1 MEDGTLQGDWNITLI
16 GVGGYA
22 DGWYDPGKPGYPF
35 SRYRFKPRL
44 ALLTPK
50 APAVTNISAS
60 LDEKDQIRLSWDAP
74 LRDNRLLYQIYRQ
87 KRGAPSSLRLMS
99 GWNSRIFFLDMEVEP
114 GTYYEYFVFAAFNG
128 SEATNSPA
136 ATATG
141 KAFSE
146 ACPSFFRIADQ
157 TEDLTLLEWDL
168 RDAYDYQVV
177 KTDPVSGDA
186 VPLSLWIPG
195 PYFLEE
201 TLEGG
206 QKHLLQL
213 YARHRNTGKVF
224 PCDQMI
230 LLDKTGS
237 LPSIS
242 LQASKGQYAGRI
254 EISRNSAPGY
264 LYQLGKWQNARWE
277 MLTAPGEDTL
287 FVDEAGGIP
296 NGDTIWYALF
306 LLKDSL
312 STPQRAGEDFGFAS
326 GNIPAPVIQDVL
338 LSLEEPFIQLFWDEP
353 GLQVRVFRGSP
364 DRPDA
369 LYPISD
375 WLEGESDYTD
385 LNVRKGGEY
394 LYAIRTR
401 QESRISDW
409 SPFSLVNV
417 PGDFSSLCDGA
428 VSLECGFRGVFGSGE
443 NHVANLPGINAALGN
458 KDLVYSSLE
467 WWFIEADMRS
477 VSLHPQMHLRP
488 MPSGIAPEKK
498 ILPYSRSGR
507 ARIYFC
513 QKSPGNLSTCYWN
526 LPVQNSILDLIL
538 KSMSM

>member
-1 MEDGTLQGDWNITLI
+1 
-16 GVGGYA
+16 
-22 DGWYDPGKPGYPF
+22 
-35 SRYRFKPRL
+35 
-44 ALLTPK
+44 
-50 APAVTNISAS
+50 
-60 LDEKDQIRLSWDAP
+60 
-74 LRDNRLLYQIYRQ
+74 
-87 KRGAPSSLRLMS
+87 
-99 GWNSRIFFLDMEVEP
+99 
-114 GTYYEYFVFAAFNG
+114 
-128 SEATNSPA
+128 
-136 ATATG
+136 
-141 KAFSE
+141 
-146 ACPSFFRIADQ
+146 
-157 TEDLTLLEWDL
+157 
-168 RDAYDYQVV
+168 
-177 KTDPVSGDA
+177 
-186 VPLSLWIPG
+186 
-195 PYFLEE
+195 
-201 TLEGG
+201 
-206 QKHLLQL
+206 
-213 YARHRNTGKVF
+213 
-224 PCDQMI
+224 MI

-242 LQASKGQYAGRI
+242 LQAGKGQYAGRI
-254 EISRNSAPGY
+254 EISWNSAPGY

-326 GNIPAPVIQDVL
+326 GNIPAPAIQDVL

-458 KDLVYSSLE
+458 KDLVLFFPGVVVYRSGYEVRISSSSDAFTAYAFRDCSGEENFAVFKIRQGEDLFLSEISREPFYLLLESAGSEFDFGFDFEINVDVKCSSGFEIQPVLPCENVHRIRFPIQRGSTYSGSPAIDVLPCYPGPFPGKEIVYAYRQDIFFSQDTLTIRLICAESWKDSVDLFLVADCSGEDTCSLLSSKME
-467 WWFIEADMRS
+467 VIGGSLIIEKRYIVDPFEEVFIIIDSRPENPILYE
-477 VSLHPQMHLRP
+477 LHV
-488 MPSGIAPEKK
+488 G
-498 ILPYSRSGR
+498 LPYDNGRSE
-507 ARIYFC
+507 FWE
-513 QKSPGNLSTCYWN
+513 SST
-526 LPVQNSILDLIL
+526 
-538 KSMSM
+538 KK